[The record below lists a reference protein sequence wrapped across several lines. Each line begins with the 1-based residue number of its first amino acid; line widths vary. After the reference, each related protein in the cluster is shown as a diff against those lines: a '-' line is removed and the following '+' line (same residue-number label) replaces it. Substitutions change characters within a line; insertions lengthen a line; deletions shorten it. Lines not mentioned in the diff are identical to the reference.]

1 MQPTIPTLIASLLPL
16 IASALSSWLNDDGL
30 PPGRNALIA
39 LTAILV
45 TAVACELLAGN
56 FTGNWTASV
65 LGTLGYVGVLMHGD
79 FAVLYDYLLRKKSP
93 IAPPPANPSRVSALG
108 TSAFVPDGS
117 SSPTVIPKRA
127 SRTEGE
133 EMR

>member
-39 LTAILV
+39 LAAILV
-45 TAVACELLAGN
+45 TAVVCELLAGN
-56 FTGNWTASV
+56 FTGNWTTSV
-65 LGTLGYVGVLMHGD
+65 LGVLGYVGVLMHGD

-93 IAPPPANPSRVSALG
+93 IAPPPANPNPVSALG
-108 TSAFVPDGS
+108 TSAFVPTDS
-117 SSPTVIPKRA
+117 SSPTAIPKRA
-127 SRTEGE
+127 SRTEE
-133 EMR
+133 